1 MTRYLYLARAPRSSP
16 GRAKDRKATRSEERA
31 PSEVHLGPVDFD
43 SIVKGNTATQLLT
56 SDNDVGR
63 RKTRIAAAALD
74 DLGFTTRIV
83 ERAFDQEFHPVPHG
97 NPARNEPTIALAGFD
112 DIVPRR
118 TLGNAGFA
126 HVVDAGLGTG
136 PAEYLDVVLHTFPA
150 AKDPA
155 DAFPDDPRTPR
166 SLGDAYEAEIARQV
180 KAGTEPT
187 AARCGM
193 LDIAGVTVGA
203 AFVGAFASTLVV
215 ADILRVL
222 HDGVNYSVIAVDL
235 RNPGGIRAIPNSA
248 PGDFVAA
255 AHTRAR

>member
-1 MTRYLYLARAPRSSP
+1 VTRYFYVARAPRSSP

-63 RKTRIAAAALD
+63 RKTPDRGRWALD

-126 HVVDAGLGTG
+126 HVVDGRTRNRSCGVPRRGT
-136 PAEYLDVVLHTFPA
+136 PHFPCGQR
-150 AKDPA
+150 
-155 DAFPDDPRTPR
+155 PRGR
-166 SLGDAYEAEIARQV
+166 
-180 KAGTEPT
+180 
-187 AARCGM
+187 
-193 LDIAGVTVGA
+193 
-203 AFVGAFASTLVV
+203 
-215 ADILRVL
+215 
-222 HDGVNYSVIAVDL
+222 
-235 RNPGGIRAIPNSA
+235 IP
-248 PGDFVAA
+248 
-255 AHTRAR
+255 